1 MARSLRSLAARI
13 SYGASLTLILV
24 DGRGELVDGW
34 WDLESLHKD
43 ALLSLNADVLGPLDE
58 AGQVAR
64 GLDVTTD
71 TEVLGGLL
79 EERALRVDSLRV
91 ADNDL
96 SLSSFL
102 NLIIKHR

>member
-1 MARSLRSLAARI
+1 M
-13 SYGASLTLILV
+13 ILV
-24 DGRGELVDGW
+24 DGVGELVDGW
-34 WDLESLHKD
+34 WDLESLHEN
-43 ALLSLNADVLGPLDE
+43 ALLSLNADVLGPLDK
-58 AGQVAR
+58 ASQVTD

-71 TEVLGGLL
+71 TEVLRGLL
-79 EERALRVDSLRV
+79 EERALRVDSFRV

>member
-1 MARSLRSLAARI
+1 MV
-13 SYGASLTLILV
+13 LV
-24 DGRGELVDGW
+24 DGVGELVDGW

-43 ALLSLNADVLGPLDE
+43 ALLSLDADVLWPFDE
-58 AGQVAR
+58 AGQVTG
-64 GLDVTTD
+64 GLNVTAD

-79 EERALRVDSLRV
+79 EERALRVNSFRV